1 MTRAARARTR
11 PVCDGPPNRFAVR
24 RTLRSFITED
34 VWRQY
39 IETARHLLAPAG
51 GLVVLTTVLENARL
65 LAESLDAQ
73 PNTFLPSIPNLPYQV
88 RAGDKTGDMGSGRAA
103 VATRTRVR
111 PVAVREPW
119 RVPRSRAFT
128 RVRALHAL
136 LQYAVYTNFRTAVL
150 DERNPEVAHDP
161 AAFFAAPR
169 EAAPPSAEA
178 PLRGA
183 GHSYDFEAML
193 EAELRRQEAQ
203 A

>member
-73 PNTFLPSIPNLPYQV
+73 PNTFLPSIPNLPYQ
-88 RAGDKTGDMGSGRAA
+88 
-103 VATRTRVR
+103 
-111 PVAVREPW
+111 
-119 RVPRSRAFT
+119 
-128 RVRALHAL
+128 
-136 LQYAVYTNFRTAVL
+136 YAVYTNFRTAVL